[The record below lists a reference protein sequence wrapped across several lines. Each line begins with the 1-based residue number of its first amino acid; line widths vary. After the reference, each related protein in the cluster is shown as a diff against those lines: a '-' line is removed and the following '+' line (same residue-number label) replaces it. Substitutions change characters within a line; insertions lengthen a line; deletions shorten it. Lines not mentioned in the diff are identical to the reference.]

1 LHDRRTAGTL
11 DVVEDPELDETASIV
26 DVTPVD
32 LSRIR
37 ERNARIEPGDSL
49 GRYTVRALLGRGG
62 MGEVFEA
69 YDPELD
75 RVVALKVIRPDF
87 VETSSRARARFVRE
101 AQAMGRLNHP
111 NVVSIYDVGSAGTRV
126 FVAMELVAGPDL
138 KTWLADH
145 PDARPRDIIEIFL
158 QAGRGL
164 AAAHDAGIVH
174 RDFKPSNVIIGD
186 RVRVADFGLARLM
199 HQPSPETASA
209 IGSPTTPLSAEVTE
223 AGALIGTR
231 AYMAPEQRDGGPPS
245 PLSDQYS
252 FGVALHEALF
262 GARPDMPRPAVDR
275 RVPTWISRIVERTLQ
290 PRPEDRYP
298 SMQRLLAD
306 LGRDPWRTRGRVL
319 WAVGTLLIVVAS
331 IAIASR
337 DARPR
342 CVGADAQVAALWDG
356 PKQAQVA
363 AAFSATGL
371 PYAADTFAKV
381 DRGLRQWQT
390 AWAREHRG
398 ACEATEV
405 RHEQSEALLDRRM
418 QCLARAKAEIA
429 ALVSLLGHADRT
441 ALDRATQATIEVG
454 APDACADVASLSTTP
469 PPRDPQV
476 RTEVD
481 GLREGLAQLAALR
494 KLGQW
499 KDGLALG
506 RSLIEKARGIAYE
519 PALAQVLAAEASLE
533 LTADGDIDAAIQR
546 LYEATR
552 IGSLSNEDAA
562 VSSAFNSLVY
572 AFGSKKRMF
581 EAAEV
586 AYQAARAAVAR
597 LGNPSRSVAELHLYR
612 AYTMSRKGDFASALE
627 QGRAALALQIEIY
640 GPRSIQAAIALGT
653 VANATKRQGHA
664 AEAQPLLEQAL
675 AIAEEA
681 VGPLHPNYGTLLENA
696 GSNLRELGEADASA
710 ELLERSV
717 KNAEAR
723 GEPDS
728 PALAHRLDVLAE
740 ARFEQRRLPE
750 ARALLERAI
759 AIHVGKPGAGAAE
772 LAASY
777 STLAEV
783 SRVQGDP
790 AQAHRLHLQA
800 LAIERKLFG
809 EIHVNVAGDYRY
821 DAAAL
826 TALGHLT
833 EARTAIER
841 ALAIDKQTIGED
853 HPDHGET
860 LRIQGELLCA
870 ERRCAAAASLF
881 RRAVALHEKEVGPTS
896 PVLVES
902 LVRLCG
908 ALLVS
913 GDATGARAAGE
924 RVLAIGVKAPPDL
937 REVARFC
944 VARSAWVTGDR
955 ELARQHARAAQ
966 AALRALSFPV
976 PELPEID
983 RWLADHR

>member
-1 LHDRRTAGTL
+1 
-11 DVVEDPELDETASIV
+11 VDPELDETASIM
-26 DVTPVD
+26 DVTPVSLGKVRD
-32 LSRIR
+32 LG
-37 ERNARIEPGDSL
+37 APIEAGDCL
-49 GRYTVRALLGRGG
+49 GRYAVRALLGRGG

-75 RVVALKVIRPDF
+75 RVVALKVIRPDL
-87 VETSSRARARFVRE
+87 VETSSRARARLVRE

-111 NVVSIYDVGSAGTRV
+111 NVVSIYDVGTAGQRV

-138 KTWLADH
+138 KAWLADH
-145 PDARPRDIIEIFL
+145 RDAPAREIVEIFL

-186 RVRVADFGLARLM
+186 RVRVADFGLARLI
-199 HQPSPETASA
+199 HQPSLAASA
-209 IGSPTTPLSAEVTE
+209 ATGSPTTPLDAEVTE

-231 AYMAPEQRDGGPPS
+231 AYMAPEQRDGAPPS

-262 GARPDMPRPAVDR
+262 GVRPGTPRPAADR
-275 RVPTWISRIVERTLQ
+275 RVPTWIARIVERALQ

-306 LGRDPWRTRGRVL
+306 LARDPWRSRGRAL
-319 WAVGTLLIVVAS
+319 WAVGTLLVVVAS
-331 IAIASR
+331 IAIALQSG
-337 DARPR
+337 RPR
-342 CVGADAQVAALWDG
+342 CMGAEAQIAATWDG
-356 PKQAQVA
+356 SRQGQVA

-371 PYAADTFAKV
+371 PYAADTFTKV

-390 AWAREHRG
+390 AWAREHRS

-418 QCLARAKAEIA
+418 QCLRRAKAEIA
-429 ALVSLLGHADRT
+429 ALVSLLAHADRT
-441 ALDRATQATIEVG
+441 AVDRATQATFEVG
-454 APDACADVASLSTTP
+454 APDACADAASLSTTP
-469 PPRDPQV
+469 PPRDPRV

-481 GLREGLAQLAALR
+481 DVREGLAQLAALR

-499 KDGLALG
+499 KAGLALG
-506 RSLIEKARGIAYE
+506 RALIEKARGVAYD
-519 PALAQVLAAEASLE
+519 PVLAQVLAAEASLE
-533 LTADGDIDAAIQR
+533 LTADGDIDTAIQR

-562 VSSAFNSLVY
+562 VASAFNNLVY

-586 AYQAARAAVAR
+586 AYQAALAAVAR
-597 LGNPSRSVAELHLYR
+597 VGNPSRSVAELHLYR
-612 AYTMSRKGDFASALE
+612 SYTLSRKGDFANALE
-627 QGRAALALQIEIY
+627 HGRAALALQTEIY

-653 VANATKRQGHA
+653 VANAIKRQGHA
-664 AEAQPLLEQAL
+664 ADAQPLLERAL
-675 AIAEEA
+675 TIAEEA
-681 VGPLHPNYGTLLENA
+681 LGPLHPNYGTLLENA
-696 GSNLRELGEADASA
+696 GSNLRELGEAAAAAD
-710 ELLERSV
+710 LLERSV

-723 GEPDS
+723 GEPDN

-740 ARFEQRRLPE
+740 ARFEERRLAE

-759 AIHVGKPGAGAAE
+759 AIHVAKQGASAPE
-772 LAASY
+772 LSSSY

-783 SRVQGDP
+783 ARLEGDP

-800 LAIERKLFG
+800 MAIDRKTFG
-809 EIHVNVAGDYRY
+809 EIHARLGDDYRY

-826 TALGHLT
+826 IALGHLM

-853 HPDHGET
+853 HPDHGDT
-860 LRIQGELLCA
+860 LRVQGELLCA
-870 ERRCAAAASLF
+870 ERRCAAAVGLF
-881 RRAVALHEKEVGPTS
+881 RQAVALHEKEVGANS
-896 PVLVES
+896 PVLVEP
-902 LVRLCG
+902 LVGLCE
-908 ALLVS
+908 ALLAS
-913 GDATGARAAGE
+913 GDSTAARTAGE
-924 RVLAIGVKAPPDL
+924 RVIAIGDKVPPDL
-937 REVARFC
+937 QGAARFC
-944 VARSAWVTGDR
+944 VARSEWLTGHR
-955 ELARQHARAAQ
+955 ELARQHARTARAT
-966 AALRALSFPV
+966 LRALSFPAR
-976 PELPEID
+976 ELPEID